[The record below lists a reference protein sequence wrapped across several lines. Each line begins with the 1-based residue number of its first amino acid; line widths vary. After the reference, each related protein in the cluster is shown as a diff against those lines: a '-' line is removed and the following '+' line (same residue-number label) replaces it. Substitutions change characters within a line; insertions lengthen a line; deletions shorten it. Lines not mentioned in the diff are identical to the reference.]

1 MTSSAAAPAATTPS
15 AASAPDPSRTAL
27 GIELG
32 STRIKAVLIDR
43 SHAVIAS
50 GGFEWANELVDGVW
64 TYAIDDVVAGLRAAY
79 AELARD
85 FRDRYS
91 TALTSVG
98 AIGISGMM
106 HGYLPLDVDGAP
118 LVPFRTW
125 RNTFTQ
131 ASSAALSELFGLNIP
146 QRWSVSH
153 LHHAV
158 VGGEEHVARIARIT
172 TLAGYVHHR
181 LTGRH
186 VLGVGE
192 ASGVF
197 PIGPDGRSFDAGML
211 TAFDRHV
218 DAPWSL
224 ADLLPRVAVAG
235 EDAGTLA
242 ADGALLLDPT
252 GTLRPGAQL
261 CPPEGD
267 AGTGMVAT
275 NSVRPRTGSVSAGT
289 SAFAM
294 IVLER
299 PLRTMVE
306 QIDLVATPSGA
317 PVAMVHSN
325 NCTSDLNAWVEVFGQ
340 FAAAIGAP
348 MERGR
353 LFEVLLGAAADAGAG
368 SMDDAGVLAFNFL
381 SGEHLVGLAEG
392 RPLVVRRPGG
402 RLSLATLMRAHL
414 FTAFASMAHGL
425 RVLRAGA
432 EVPIDSMFAHG
443 GIFTTPEIPQRV
455 LAAAFDTPVSVG
467 ATASQGGAWGM
478 ALLAGYRPRLR
489 RPRRSGRPGAGG
501 LPRRRRLPRHGG
513 HHGRARARAGRGV
526 RPLPGGF
533 HAGPAHPGRGGRALL
548 TAAGRRR
555 RAVAVAT
562 MRWIPTGLALQVRFP
577 LGF

>member
-1 MTSSAAAPAATTPS
+1 MTTSAETPATTETPAAPPAAI
-15 AASAPDPSRTAL
+15 APDPGRTAL

-64 TYAIDDVVAGLRAAY
+64 TYAIDDVVAGLQAAY

-85 FRDRYS
+85 YRDRYCAVL
-91 TALTSVG
+91 TAVG

-106 HGYLPLDVDGAP
+106 HGYLPLDADGE
-118 LVPFRTW
+118 LLTPFRTW

-131 ASSAALSELFGLNIP
+131 ESAAALSGLFGLNIP
-146 QRWSVSH
+146 QRWSIAH
-153 LHHAV
+153 LHHAIAR
-158 VGGEEHVARIARIT
+158 GEEHVARIARIT

-186 VLGVGE
+186 VLGAGE

-197 PIGPDGRSFDAGML
+197 PIGPDGRSFDAEMIA
-211 TAFDRHV
+211 AFDRRV

-224 ADLLPRVAVAG
+224 ADILPRVAVAG
-235 EDAGTLA
+235 QDAGTLT

-252 GTLRPGAQL
+252 GALRSGTPL

-348 MERGR
+348 VERGR
-353 LFEVLLGAAADAGAG
+353 LFEVLLGAAADAGASG
-368 SMDDAGVLAFNFL
+368 GGGRAGTSGASGTASPGVLAFNFL

-392 RPLVVRRPGG
+392 RPLVMRRPEGT
-402 RLSLATLMRAHL
+402 LSLATLMRAHL
-414 FTAFASMAHGL
+414 FAAFASMAHGL

-432 EVPIDSMFAHG
+432 EAPIDSMFAHG

-478 ALLAGYRPRLR
+478 ALLAGYRLWA
-489 RPRRSGRPGAGG
+489 AG
-501 LPRRRRLPRHGG
+501 
-513 HHGRARARAGRGV
+513 
-526 RPLPGGF
+526 PGG
-533 HAGPAHPGRGGRALL
+533 PALEDYLADVVFRDMEVTTVAPEPGQVEEYARYLAAFTRALPVQ
-548 TAAGRRR
+548 AA
-555 RAVAVAT
+555 AAE
-562 MRWIPTGLALQVRFP
+562 LF
-577 LGF
+577 

>member
-1 MTSSAAAPAATTPS
+1 MTTSAETPATTETPAAPPAAI
-15 AASAPDPSRTAL
+15 APDPGRTAL

-64 TYAIDDVVAGLRAAY
+64 TYAIDDVVAGLQAAY

-85 FRDRYS
+85 YRDRYCAVL
-91 TALTSVG
+91 TAVG

-106 HGYLPLDVDGAP
+106 HGYLPLDADGE
-118 LVPFRTW
+118 LLTPFRTW

-131 ASSAALSELFGLNIP
+131 ESTAALSGLFGLNIP
-146 QRWSVSH
+146 QRWSIAH
-153 LHHAV
+153 LHHAIAR
-158 VGGEEHVARIARIT
+158 GEEHVARIARIT

-186 VLGVGE
+186 VLGAGE

-197 PIGPDGRSFDAGML
+197 PIGPDGRSFDAEMIA
-211 TAFDRHV
+211 AFDRRV

-224 ADLLPRVAVAG
+224 ADILPRVAVAG
-235 EDAGTLA
+235 QDAGTLT

-252 GTLRPGAQL
+252 GALRPGTPL

-348 MERGR
+348 VERGR
-353 LFEVLLGAAADAGAG
+353 LFEVLLGAAADAGTPGTA
-368 SMDDAGVLAFNFL
+368 STDSTASPGVLAFNFL

-392 RPLVVRRPGG
+392 RPLVMRRPEGPC
-402 RLSLATLMRAHL
+402 RWRPSCARTCSRPSPPWP
-414 FTAFASMAHGL
+414 TA
-425 RVLRAGA
+425 
-432 EVPIDSMFAHG
+432 
-443 GIFTTPEIPQRV
+443 
-455 LAAAFDTPVSVG
+455 
-467 ATASQGGAWGM
+467 
-478 ALLAGYRPRLR
+478 
-489 RPRRSGRPGAGG
+489 
-501 LPRRRRLPRHGG
+501 
-513 HHGRARARAGRGV
+513 
-526 RPLPGGF
+526 
-533 HAGPAHPGRGGRALL
+533 
-548 TAAGRRR
+548 
-555 RAVAVAT
+555 
-562 MRWIPTGLALQVRFP
+562 
-577 LGF
+577 

>member
-1 MTSSAAAPAATTPS
+1 M
-15 AASAPDPSRTAL
+15 
-27 GIELG
+27 
-32 STRIKAVLIDR
+32 
-43 SHAVIAS
+43 
-50 GGFEWANELVDGVW
+50 W
-64 TYAIDDVVAGLRAAY
+64 TYAIDDVVAGVRAAY

-85 FRDRYS
+85 YRDRYS
-91 TALTSVG
+91 AVLTDVG

-106 HGYLPLDVDGAP
+106 HGYLPLDADDAP

-131 ASSAALSELFGLNIP
+131 RSSAALSELLGLNIP

-158 VGGEEHVARIARIT
+158 TRGEEHVPRIARIT

-197 PIGPDGRSFDAGML
+197 PIGPDGRSFDAEMVA
-211 TAFDRHV
+211 AFDRCV

-224 ADLLPRVAVAG
+224 ADLLPQVAVAG
-235 EDAGTLA
+235 QDAGALTD
-242 ADGALLLDPT
+242 DGARLLDPT
-252 GTLRPGAQL
+252 GALRPGAPL

-294 IVLER
+294 VVLER
-299 PLRTMVE
+299 PLRTLVE
-306 QIDLVATPSGA
+306 QVDLVATPSGA

-348 MERGR
+348 VERGR
-353 LFEVLLGAAADAGAG
+353 LFEVLLGAAADAGAPGPAG
-368 SMDDAGVLAFNFL
+368 SPGGVLAFNFL

-392 RPLVVRRPGG
+392 RPLVLRRPEAT
-402 RLSLATLMRAHL
+402 LSLATLMRAHL
-414 FTAFASMAHGL
+414 FAAFASMAHGL

-443 GIFTTPEIPQRV
+443 GIFATPEIPQRV
-455 LAAAFDTPVSVG
+455 LAAAFGTPVSVG

-478 ALLAGYRPRLR
+478 ALLAGYR
-489 RPRRSGRPGAGG
+489 AW
-501 LPRRRRLPRHGG
+501 
-513 HHGRARARAGRGV
+513 A
-526 RPLPGGF
+526 
-533 HAGPAHPGRGGRALL
+533 AGPDGPALEDYLGDVVFCDAEVTTIAPAPEEVEEYSRYLAAFTRALPIQ
-548 TAAGRRR
+548 AA
-555 RAVAVAT
+555 AAE
-562 MRWIPTGLALQVRFP
+562 LF
-577 LGF
+577 

>member
-1 MTSSAAAPAATTPS
+1 MTSSAPAPETAPPS
-15 AASAPDPSRTAL
+15 AAAAPDPGRTAL

-64 TYAIDDVVAGLRAAY
+64 TYAIDDVVAGVRAAY

-85 FRDRYS
+85 YRDRYS
-91 TALTSVG
+91 AVLTDVG

-106 HGYLPLDVDGAP
+106 HGYLPLDADDAP

-131 ASSAALSELFGLNIP
+131 RSSAALSELLGLNIP

-158 VGGEEHVARIARIT
+158 TRGEEHVPRIARIT

-181 LTGRH
+181 LTGRY

-197 PIGPDGRSFDAGML
+197 PIGPDGRSFDVGMVA
-211 TAFDRHV
+211 AFDRCV

-235 EDAGTLA
+235 QDAGALTD
-242 ADGALLLDPT
+242 DGARLLDPT
-252 GTLRPGAQL
+252 GALRPGAPL

-299 PLRTMVE
+299 PLRTLVE
-306 QIDLVATPSGA
+306 QVDLVATPSGA

-348 MERGR
+348 VERGR
-353 LFEVLLGAAADAGAG
+353 LFEVLLGAAADAGAPGPAG
-368 SMDDAGVLAFNFL
+368 SPGGVLAFNFL

-392 RPLVVRRPGG
+392 RPLVLRRPEAT
-402 RLSLATLMRAHL
+402 LSLATLMRAHL
-414 FTAFASMAHGL
+414 FAAFASMAHGL

-443 GIFTTPEIPQRV
+443 GVFATPEIPQRV
-455 LAAAFDTPVSVG
+455 LAAAFGTPVSVG

-478 ALLAGYRPRLR
+478 ALLAGYR
-489 RPRRSGRPGAGG
+489 AW
-501 LPRRRRLPRHGG
+501 
-513 HHGRARARAGRGV
+513 A
-526 RPLPGGF
+526 
-533 HAGPAHPGRGGRALL
+533 AGPDGPALEDYLADDVFRGMEVTTVAPAPAEVEEYSRYLETFTRALPIQ
-548 TAAGRRR
+548 AA
-555 RAVAVAT
+555 AAE
-562 MRWIPTGLALQVRFP
+562 LF
-577 LGF
+577 

>member
-1 MTSSAAAPAATTPS
+1 MTSSAAVPETAIPS
-15 AASAPDPSRTAL
+15 AAAAPDPGRTAL

-64 TYAIDDVVAGLRAAY
+64 TYAIDDVVAGVRAAY

-85 FRDRYS
+85 YRDRYS
-91 TALTSVG
+91 AVLTDVG
-98 AIGISGMM
+98 AIGVSGMM
-106 HGYLPLDVDGAP
+106 HGYLPLDADDVP

-131 ASSAALSELFGLNIP
+131 RSSAALSELLGLNIP

-158 VGGEEHVARIARIT
+158 TRGEEHVPRIARIT

-197 PIGPDGRSFDAGML
+197 PIGPDGRSFDAEMVA
-211 TAFDRHV
+211 AFDRCV

-224 ADLLPRVAVAG
+224 ADLLPQVAVAG
-235 EDAGTLA
+235 QDAGALTD
-242 ADGALLLDPT
+242 DGARLLDPT
-252 GTLRPGAQL
+252 GALRPGAPL

-294 IVLER
+294 VVLER
-299 PLRTMVE
+299 PLRTLVE
-306 QIDLVATPSGA
+306 QVDLVATPSGA

-348 MERGR
+348 VERGR
-353 LFEVLLGAAADAGAG
+353 LFEVLLGAAADAGAPGPAG
-368 SMDDAGVLAFNFL
+368 SPGGVLAFNFL

-392 RPLVVRRPGG
+392 RPLVLRRPEAT
-402 RLSLATLMRAHL
+402 LSLTTLMRAHL
-414 FTAFASMAHGL
+414 FAAFASMAHGL
-425 RVLRAGA
+425 RVLRASA

-443 GIFTTPEIPQRV
+443 GIFATPEIPQRV
-455 LAAAFDTPVSVG
+455 LAAAFGTPVSVG

-478 ALLAGYRPRLR
+478 ALLAGYR
-489 RPRRSGRPGAGG
+489 AW
-501 LPRRRRLPRHGG
+501 
-513 HHGRARARAGRGV
+513 A
-526 RPLPGGF
+526 
-533 HAGPAHPGRGGRALL
+533 AGPDGPALEDYLGDVVFCDAEVTTIAPAPEEVEEYSRYLAAFTRALPIQ
-548 TAAGRRR
+548 AA
-555 RAVAVAT
+555 AAE
-562 MRWIPTGLALQVRFP
+562 LF
-577 LGF
+577 

>member
-1 MTSSAAAPAATTPS
+1 MTSSAAVPETATPS
-15 AASAPDPSRTAL
+15 AAAAPDPSRTAL

-64 TYAIDDVVAGLRAAY
+64 TYAIDDVVAGVRAAY

-91 TALTSVG
+91 AVLTDVG

-106 HGYLPLDVDGAP
+106 HGYLPLDADDVP

-131 ASSAALSELFGLNIP
+131 ESSAALSELLGLNIP

-158 VGGEEHVARIARIT
+158 TRGEEHVPRIARIT

-197 PIGPDGRSFDAGML
+197 PIGPDGRSFDAEMVA
-211 TAFDRHV
+211 AFDRCV

-224 ADLLPRVAVAG
+224 ADLLPQVAVAG
-235 EDAGTLA
+235 QDAGALTR
-242 ADGALLLDPT
+242 DGALLLDPT
-252 GTLRPGAQL
+252 GALRPGAPL

-294 IVLER
+294 VVLER
-299 PLRTMVE
+299 PLRTLVE
-306 QIDLVATPSGA
+306 QVDLVATPSGA

-348 MERGR
+348 VERGR
-353 LFEVLLGAAADAGAG
+353 LFEVLLGAAADAGAPGPAG
-368 SMDDAGVLAFNFL
+368 SPGGVLAFNFL

-392 RPLVVRRPGG
+392 RPLVLRRPEAT
-402 RLSLATLMRAHL
+402 LSLATLMRAHL
-414 FTAFASMAHGL
+414 FAAFASMAHGL

-443 GIFTTPEIPQRV
+443 GIFATPEIPQRV
-455 LAAAFDTPVSVG
+455 LAAAFGTPVSVG

-478 ALLAGYRPRLR
+478 ALLAGYR
-489 RPRRSGRPGAGG
+489 AW
-501 LPRRRRLPRHGG
+501 
-513 HHGRARARAGRGV
+513 A
-526 RPLPGGF
+526 
-533 HAGPAHPGRGGRALL
+533 AGPDGPALEDYLADVVFGDTEVTTVAPAPEEVEEYSRYLAAFTRALPIQ
-548 TAAGRRR
+548 AA
-555 RAVAVAT
+555 AAE
-562 MRWIPTGLALQVRFP
+562 LF
-577 LGF
+577 

>member
-1 MTSSAAAPAATTPS
+1 MTSSAPAPETAPPS
-15 AASAPDPSRTAL
+15 AAAAPDPGRTAL

-64 TYAIDDVVAGLRAAY
+64 TYAIDDVVAGVRAAY

-85 FRDRYS
+85 YRDRYS
-91 TALTSVG
+91 AVLTDVG

-106 HGYLPLDVDGAP
+106 HGYLPLDADDAP

-131 ASSAALSELFGLNIP
+131 RSSAALSELLGLNIP

-158 VGGEEHVARIARIT
+158 TRGEEHVPRIARIT

-197 PIGPDGRSFDAGML
+197 PIGPDGRSFDAEMVA
-211 TAFDRHV
+211 AFDRCV

-224 ADLLPRVAVAG
+224 ADLLPQVAVAG
-235 EDAGTLA
+235 QDAGALTD
-242 ADGALLLDPT
+242 DGARLLDPT
-252 GTLRPGAQL
+252 GALRPGAPL

-294 IVLER
+294 VVLER
-299 PLRTMVE
+299 PLRTLVE
-306 QIDLVATPSGA
+306 QVDLVATPSGA

-348 MERGR
+348 VERGR
-353 LFEVLLGAAADAGAG
+353 LFEVLLGAAADAGAPG
-368 SMDDAGVLAFNFL
+368 SPGGVLAFNFL

-392 RPLVVRRPGG
+392 RPLVLRRPEAT
-402 RLSLATLMRAHL
+402 LSLATLMRAHL
-414 FTAFASMAHGL
+414 FAAFASMAHGL

-443 GIFTTPEIPQRV
+443 GIFATPEIPQRV
-455 LAAAFDTPVSVG
+455 LAAAFGTPVSVG

-478 ALLAGYRPRLR
+478 ALLAGYR
-489 RPRRSGRPGAGG
+489 AW
-501 LPRRRRLPRHGG
+501 
-513 HHGRARARAGRGV
+513 A
-526 RPLPGGF
+526 
-533 HAGPAHPGRGGRALL
+533 AGPDGPALEDYLGDVVFGGMEVTTVAPAPEEVEEYSRYLETFTRALPIQ
-548 TAAGRRR
+548 AA
-555 RAVAVAT
+555 AAE
-562 MRWIPTGLALQVRFP
+562 LF
-577 LGF
+577 